1 MTREEIINNFRV
13 LLIGGSE
20 TTATLLSGA
29 TYHLLSNPDVL
40 KKLQAE
46 IRHAFRSEDEITP
59 LSVRSPGKLPYM
71 EAVLTESLR
80 MYPPI
85 PALLPRVLGSVGDV
99 IDGRF
104 VPPNV
109 ITSIIDRKITIPLI
123 WWWQTSVGVHQTA
136 TYQSS
141 ANFTDPKSF
150 IPERWLPEAPER
162 YRNDRKDA
170 LQPFSVGPRNCI
182 GKK

>member
-1 MTREEIINNFRV
+1 MTREEIISNSGV
-13 LLIGGSE
+13 LLVAGSE

-29 TYHLLSNPDVL
+29 TYYLLSNPIVI

-46 IRHAFRSEDEITP
+46 VRDDFQSEDEITP

-85 PALLPRVLGSVGDV
+85 PASLPRITGSTGDI
-99 IDGRF
+99 IDGHF
-104 VPPNV
+104 VPANV
-109 ITSIIDRKITIPLI
+109 IASMTCRTIQFPLSC
-123 WWWQTSVGVHQTA
+123 WQTCGGVHQSA

-141 ANFTDPKSF
+141 ANFTNPKSF
-150 IPERWLPEAPER
+150 SPERWLQEVPKP

-182 GKK
+182 GKR

>member
-1 MTREEIINNFRV
+1 MTREEIISNAGV
-13 LLIGGSE
+13 LLVAGSE

-29 TYHLLSNPDVL
+29 TYYLLSNPVVL

-46 IRHAFRSEDEITP
+46 IRDAFQSEDEITP

-80 MYPPI
+80 MYPPL
-85 PALLPRVLGSVGDV
+85 PASLPRMTGSMGDI
-99 IDGRF
+99 IDGSF
-104 VPPNV
+104 VPANV
-109 ITSIIDRKITIPLI
+109 NTSMTDRTSQFPLTC
-123 WWWQTSVGVHQTA
+123 WQTSVGVHQTA

-141 ANFTDPKSF
+141 ANFADPKSF
-150 IPERWLPEAPER
+150 IPERWLPEVPER

>member
-1 MTREEIINNFRV
+1 MTREEIISNSGV
-13 LLIGGSE
+13 LLVAGSE

-29 TYHLLSNPDVL
+29 TYYLLSNPVVL

-46 IRHAFRSEDEITP
+46 IRDAFRNEDDITP
-59 LSVRSPGKLPYM
+59 LSVRSPGKLPYL

-85 PALLPRVLGSVGDV
+85 PASLPRMTGSKGDI
-99 IDGRF
+99 IDGCF
-104 VPPNV
+104 VPTKV
-109 ITSIIDRKITIPLI
+109 IAFMTDRLIQFPLI
-123 WWWQTSVGVHQTA
+123 CWQTSVGVHQSA

-150 IPERWLPEAPER
+150 IPERWLPEVSER
-162 YRNDRKDA
+162 YRNDHKDA

>member
-1 MTREEIINNFRV
+1 MTREEIISNSGI
-13 LLIGGSE
+13 LLVAGSE

-29 TYHLLSNPDVL
+29 TYHILSNPVVL

-46 IRHAFRSEDEITP
+46 IRDAFQSEDEITAI
-59 LSVRSPGKLPYM
+59 SVRSPGKLPYM

-85 PALLPRVLGSVGDV
+85 PASLPRMIGSMGDI
-99 IDGRF
+99 IDGHF
-104 VPPNV
+104 VPANV
-109 ITSIIDRKITIPLI
+109 IASIADRKTKIPLT
-123 WWWQTSVGVHQTA
+123 WWQTSVGVHQSA

-150 IPERWLPEAPER
+150 VPERWLPEAPER

-170 LQPFSVGPRNCI
+170 LQPFSVGPRNCL